1 MPYLLG
7 LSLTLN
13 LLLVWLSR
21 GGLQLQLAADLP
33 GVCVRTQVAGS
44 HLQLL
49 IAQVWGGVT
58 GSQLLLLV
66 VQDPRPEKVGWKH
79 PWRPSHPLVL
89 TGLTVSGHHPYR
101 ALPQAPLSH
110 THSSSPGLRQWFLNF
125 FFFLEATICCFF
137 FLFLASGCGILVPW
151 PGIEPTSPAVVGQS
165 LNH

>member
-33 GVCVRTQVAGS
+33 GVHVRTQVAGS
-44 HLQLL
+44 HLQFL

-58 GSQLLLLV
+58 CSQLLLLV
-66 VQDPRPEKVGWKH
+66 VQEPRPEKVGWKH

-101 ALPQAPLSH
+101 ALSQAHLSH
-110 THSSSPGLRQWFLNF
+110 THFSSPGLRQWFLNF
-125 FFFLEATICCFF
+125 FFFWRPQFAF
-137 FLFLASGCGILVPW
+137 FLIFGLSMWDLSSLTKDWTHVPCSGRA
-151 PGIEPTSPAVVGQS
+151 ES
-165 LNH
+165 